1 MIIAVWMF
9 PATSGWRAI
18 LSTAQEPILPMPM
31 PAPMMIKPAPKAPPS
46 QIEKPLD
53 VLAPPSPWAIA
64 GAANSSNNR
73 QLKAAIFVNL
83 FT

>member
-1 MIIAVWMF
+1 MIMAVWMF
-9 PATSGWRAI
+9 PATSGCRAM
-18 LSTAQEPILPMPM
+18 LSTAQEPILPIPM

-46 QIEKPLD
+46 QIEKPLE
-53 VLAPPSPWAIA
+53 VAASVPVWAIA
-64 GAANSSNNR
+64 GAAVNSSNR